1 MLQRYNKKSCLLIAP
16 FRQIFCVLSS
26 GRFSTKNTIRFFS
39 KLLFHRKRNAAYD
52 IHDRVVEMSLRQDE
66 RCCTDVFDDT
76 NNAHAGL
83 ARDCG

>member
-1 MLQRYNKKSCLLIAP
+1 LFANRSFSSNLLRFVIRAFFYKKYHS
-16 FRQIFCVLSS
+16 
-26 GRFSTKNTIRFFS
+26 FFS